1 MSSTTGKMYEYFR
14 VGKDLWDLRL
24 SYYPDI
30 IFWVAP
36 NLDLHTILEMGL
48 ETAQNKW
55 TSTSSGQ
62 PNPRPQQGRLA
73 NATGAHDQTTPQ
85 ECIRETETWSFPAC
99 VCKNDHVS
107 NRLPEWSST
116 LASWF
121 SLQSLLPKQ
130 GVWCQPQ
137 TIPDWQS
144 LVLWNSCQVKLQNRD
159 PEGASLDTTSFCPR
173 SLPGSARGW
182 VATKPINFCE
192 DTPQDPAVDWH
203 SSAATWQDPTSY
215 SPMPIPSTQILYS
228 KMLKVSPSHHWA
240 EEFLGHAGL
249 AQKS

>member
-1 MSSTTGKMYEYFR
+1 
-14 VGKDLWDLRL
+14 
-24 SYYPDI
+24 
-30 IFWVAP
+30 
-36 NLDLHTILEMGL
+36 MGL

-116 LASWF
+116 LASWS

-130 GVWCQPQ
+130 VVWCQPQ
-137 TIPDWQS
+137 TTQIDKAWFCEILARWNYKTGIQKGHPWTPHPSAPDP
-144 LVLWNSCQVKLQNRD
+144 CQ
-159 PEGASLDTTSFCPR
+159 G
-173 SLPGSARGW
+173 LPGVGW
-182 VATKPINFCE
+182 PPN
-192 DTPQDPAVDWH
+192 
-203 SSAATWQDPTSY
+203 
-215 SPMPIPSTQILYS
+215 PSIFAKTLPRIQ
-228 KMLKVSPSHHWA
+228 P
-240 EEFLGHAGL
+240 
-249 AQKS
+249 

>member
-1 MSSTTGKMYEYFR
+1 
-14 VGKDLWDLRL
+14 
-24 SYYPDI
+24 
-30 IFWVAP
+30 
-36 NLDLHTILEMGL
+36 MGL

-116 LASWF
+116 LASWS

-130 GVWCQPQ
+130 GVCMMS
-137 TIPDWQS
+137 TPDYPRLTKPGS
-144 LVLWNSCQVKLQNRD
+144 VK
-159 PEGASLDTTSFCPR
+159 F
-173 SLPGSARGW
+173 LPGEITKQGSRRGIPGHHILLPQIPARICQGLGGYQ
-182 VATKPINFCE
+182 THQFLRR
-192 DTPQDPAVDWH
+192 H
-203 SSAATWQDPTSY
+203 SPGSSRRLTFFSSNLAGPN
-215 SPMPIPSTQILYS
+215 IL
-228 KMLKVSPSHHWA
+228 
-240 EEFLGHAGL
+240 
-249 AQKS
+249 